1 MVYSQEKGK
10 ASGGRENAAPK
21 IIYFFRMAPQ
31 KGNNQTKWTIKKFEK
46 GSEKNKQEKRDR
58 N

>member
-1 MVYSQEKGK
+1 MLHPKSSIFLEWHHRKG
-10 ASGGRENAAPK
+10 AVRPK
-21 IIYFFRMAPQ
+21 
-31 KGNNQTKWTIKKFEK
+31 TIKKFEK